1 VFTGIHPQKA
11 FPRFQTG
18 SRHRSSLKL
27 IGLTY
32 YFFQKSI
39 AHQNPIWMINKINSL
54 TRPILPYPNIT
65 KLVLNPV
72 FILEKEDKELDFMVK
87 TR

>member
-1 VFTGIHPQKA
+1 
-11 FPRFQTG
+11 
-18 SRHRSSLKL
+18 
-27 IGLTY
+27 
-32 YFFQKSI
+32 
-39 AHQNPIWMINKINSL
+39 MINKINSL